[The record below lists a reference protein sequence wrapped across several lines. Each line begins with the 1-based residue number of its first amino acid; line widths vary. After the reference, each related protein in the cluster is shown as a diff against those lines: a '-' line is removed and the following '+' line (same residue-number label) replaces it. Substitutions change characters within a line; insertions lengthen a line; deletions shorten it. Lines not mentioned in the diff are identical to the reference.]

1 LLQGAQAAI
10 SVTHDC
16 PTNGRGTFPDQCNS
30 TALASEGGSFHV
42 HGCRVQTVAGR
53 RGAEYL
59 VALSG
64 AANVRGKATH
74 LGAGLYQGE
83 FETPRVGN
91 YELSVAEAHCCGLS
105 AELFNNR
112 WLLGD
117 PVATR
122 IDPTVDFTWAVGD
135 AVSPTGRD
143 YVSVRW
149 AGFVKPSFAEAFE
162 FVVEIN
168 DGARLFL
175 DDALLLDA
183 FEDQV
188 DDPAADHDA
197 AAPVQFTTYTA
208 KTAGRLAV
216 DQLYALRLE
225 FRESTGGAVA
235 RLLWRSA
242 SQPLEVVPAHRLFYA
257 TAPLPRAPWDVRP
270 LPVEPLPV
278 VDVNLRVAA
287 WDQLDVTWQAPWDDG
302 GAEVDGYKVKPRSLH
317 VCVV

>member
-1 LLQGAQAAI
+1 M
-10 SVTHDC
+10 
-16 PTNGRGTFPDQCNS
+16 
-30 TALASEGGSFHV
+30 
-42 HGCRVQTVAGR
+42 HGCSVQTVAGR

-59 VALSG
+59 VELSG
-64 AANVRGKATH
+64 AAKVRGKATH

-83 FETPRVGN
+83 FETPRVGS
-91 YELSVAEAHCCGLS
+91 YELTVAEAQCCGLS

-117 PVATR
+117 PVSAR
-122 IDPTVDFTWAVGD
+122 VDPTVDFTWAVGD

-149 AGFVKPSFAEAFE
+149 AGYLQPSFAETFE
-162 FVVEIN
+162 FVLEIN

-183 FEDQV
+183 FEAQV
-188 DDPAADHDA
+188 DDPAIDHADG
-197 AAPVQFTTYTA
+197 APVAFTTYTVQTHEA
-208 KTAGRLAV
+208 LAA
-216 DQLYALRLE
+216 DRLYALRLE

-257 TAPLPRAPWDVRP
+257 TAALPLSPWEVRP
-270 LPVEPLPV
+270 LPVEPLAV
-278 VDVNLRVAA
+278 VGVSLAVAA
-287 WDQLDVTWQAPWDDG
+287 WDQLEVAWQAPWDDG
-302 GAEVDGYKVKPRSLH
+302 GAEVDGYKVNVYR
-317 VCVV
+317 V